1 MTKVIKHFC
10 PVSARA
16 HVLENLPDPPLRID
30 HVGRPMDTFVSFPKK
45 LFLAPDSKRTQHVLI
60 RVREERVR
68 EIILPLE
75 LLMRLDGVGAHPQQH
90 DLEVLETSIFLAE
103 PASLDRSTGGV
114 VFGIKEKDHPLAFE
128 LRKRPDGS
136 RVVLE

>member
-1 MTKVIKHFC
+1 
-10 PVSARA
+10 
-16 HVLENLPDPPLRID
+16 
-30 HVGRPMDTFVSFPKK
+30 
-45 LFLAPDSKRTQHVLI
+45 
-60 RVREERVR
+60 
-68 EIILPLE
+68 
-75 LLMRLDGVGAHPQQH
+75 MRLDGVGAHSQQY
-90 DLEVLETSIFLAE
+90 DVEVLETSIFLAE